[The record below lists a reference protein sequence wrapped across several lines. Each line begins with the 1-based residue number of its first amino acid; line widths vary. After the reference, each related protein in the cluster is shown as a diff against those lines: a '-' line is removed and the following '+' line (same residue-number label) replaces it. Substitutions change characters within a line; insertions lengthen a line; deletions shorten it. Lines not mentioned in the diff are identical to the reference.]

1 MGVYKRIFVK
11 KNHTV
16 SVLISQLNLG
26 YAFSSAYWE
35 MKSRIGFKMTIN
47 FSSANWEMESG
58 IDLKRWRNVDRC
70 LLLAPLESL
79 NTPPPSYNTSLN
91 NTAFP
96 WNRFCFFTL
105 CWGLSEPRQ
114 NPPLSFELLSE
125 SRLALKRCLIVETL
139 ARRRNEICGKI
150 ERNWFLERSLYI
162 LFLKKLVSIRSQI
175 YSGSSQP
182 RTMEH
187 LVACGIYW
195 IQVSILMSLRL
206 SPTES

>member
-1 MGVYKRIFVK
+1 M
-11 KNHTV
+11 

-26 YAFSSAYWE
+26 YVFSSAYRK
-35 MKSRIGFKMTIN
+35 MKSTIGFKMTIN
-47 FSSANWEMESG
+47 FSSANWEMKSG
-58 IDLKRWRNVDRC
+58 IDLKRWRNVDHC

-79 NTPPPSYNTSLN
+79 NSPPLPPSYNTSLN
-91 NTAFP
+91 NAVFLG
-96 WNRFCFFTL
+96 NRCCFFTL

-139 ARRRNEICGKI
+139 ARRRTKICSKI
-150 ERNWFLERSLYI
+150 ERNWFLEGSLYI
-162 LFLKKLVSIRSQI
+162 LFLKKSVSIRSQI

-182 RTMEH
+182 RTMGH
-187 LVACGIYW
+187 LAACGIYW